1 MQDIVKGD
9 SRRKSNAE
17 RQRRHRQRVI
27 KAYTQAIFVI
37 VAVIVTVLSFTVF
50 FNIEQINVTGDGELD
65 SAEIVNASG
74 LEIGQN
80 MLRTKMSSHAED
92 VMNSVVYLE
101 SCTIKREFPNTVN
114 IYVEVCKP
122 AACLE
127 TDSGYLIMSGTG
139 KVFDT
144 ADTPPEGLYLIK
156 GSEPAPG
163 LIPGEMFDSDDEG
176 KLSAMLAVIEAM
188 DKRQTDKV
196 TYIDMTDR
204 YNIKYMY
211 DNRIEVCLGSVN
223 DLDYKLKF
231 TDVIL
236 KEKIGSKTEG
246 VLTMFSGSAS
256 FREKSGIEQYYQNIQ
271 DRLNGV
277 TETSAETDENG
288 EPIETSD
295 TSASE

>member
-17 RQRRHRQRVI
+17 RQRRNRQRI
-27 KAYTQAIFVI
+27 IRAYAQMIFII

-50 FNIEQINVTGDGELD
+50 FNIEQINVAGDSD
-65 SAEIVNASG
+65 FDRTEIVTASG
-74 LEIGQN
+74 LDIGQN

-92 VMNSVVYLE
+92 VMRSVVYLE
-101 SCTIKREFPNTVN
+101 SCTIKREFPNSVN

-139 KVFDT
+139 KIFDT
-144 ADTPPEGLYLIK
+144 ADTPPDGIYLIK

-163 LIPGEMFDSDDEG
+163 LIPGDMFESDDEG
-176 KLSAMLAVIEAM
+176 KLSAMLTVIEAM
-188 DKRQTDKV
+188 NSRQTDKV

-211 DNRIEVCLGSVN
+211 DNRIEVCLGSTN
-223 DLDYKLKF
+223 ELDYKLKF

-277 TETSAETDENG
+277 TETEAETDENG
-288 EPIETSD
+288 DPVETSE

>member
-9 SRRKSNAE
+9 SRQNKSAE
-17 RQRRHRQRVI
+17 RQRRRRQRII
-27 KAYTQAIFVI
+27 KVYAQMIFMI
-37 VAVIVTVLSFTVF
+37 VAVIVAVLSFTVL
-50 FNIEQINVTGDGELD
+50 FNIEQINVVGDGD
-65 SAEIVNASG
+65 FDRTEIVTASK

-80 MLRTKMSSHAED
+80 MLRTKMSSHADD
-92 VMNSVVYLE
+92 VMESVVYLE
-101 SCTIKREFPNTVN
+101 SCTIRRELPNTVN
-114 IYVEVCKP
+114 IYVDVCRP

-139 KVFDT
+139 KIFDVS
-144 ADTPPEGLYLIK
+144 DTPPDGIYLIK

-176 KLSAMLAVIEAM
+176 KLSAMLTVIDAM
-188 DKRQTDKV
+188 NARRTDKV

-211 DNRIEVCLGSVN
+211 DDRIEVCLGSTN
-223 DLDYKLKF
+223 ELDYKLKF

-277 TETSAETDENG
+277 TETEAETDENG
-288 EPIETSD
+288 DPIETSE
-295 TSASE
+295 TSSSE

>member
-1 MQDIVKGD
+1 M
-9 SRRKSNAE
+9 
-17 RQRRHRQRVI
+17 
-27 KAYTQAIFVI
+27 IFMI
-37 VAVIVTVLSFTVF
+37 VAVIVAVLSFTVL
-50 FNIEQINVTGDGELD
+50 FNIEQINVVGDGD
-65 SAEIVNASG
+65 FDRTEIVTASE

-80 MLRTKMSSHAED
+80 MLRTKMSSHADD
-92 VMNSVVYLE
+92 VMKSVVYLE
-101 SCTIKREFPNTVN
+101 SCTIRRELPNTVN
-114 IYVEVCKP
+114 IYVEVCRP

-139 KVFDT
+139 KIFDVS
-144 ADTPPEGLYLIK
+144 DTPPDGIYLIK

-176 KLSAMLAVIEAM
+176 KLSAMLTVIDAM
-188 DKRQTDKV
+188 NARRTDKV

-211 DNRIEVCLGSVN
+211 DDRIEVCLGSTN
-223 DLDYKLKF
+223 ELDYKLKF

-277 TETSAETDENG
+277 TETEAETDENG
-288 EPIETSD
+288 DPIETSE
-295 TSASE
+295 TSSSE